1 MKSITELIKCATREL
16 EIRRRAYPGW
26 VNIGMMTQTQMDHE
40 IACQQAIVAV
50 LEDEKDR
57 AIVADAETDNC
68 E

>member
-1 MKSITELIKCATREL
+1 
-16 EIRRRAYPGW
+16 
-26 VNIGMMTQTQMDHE
+26 MDHE